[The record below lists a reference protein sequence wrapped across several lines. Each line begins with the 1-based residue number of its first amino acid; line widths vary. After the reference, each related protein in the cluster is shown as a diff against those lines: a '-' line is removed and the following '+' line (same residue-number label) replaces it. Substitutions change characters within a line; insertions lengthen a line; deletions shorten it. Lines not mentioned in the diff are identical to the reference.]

1 MSVLATGRPI
11 TRKGK
16 KAARKRDQAQK
27 WYANLSDEEKQA
39 YVARR
44 DKKAQRR
51 ANAKRDRKD
60 RAKRNKYHRELT
72 SAAHSAMKSGKL
84 KKPAGDL
91 QFHHTGAKGKRKGT
105 KGVWLSARENNR
117 RKPKK
122 PGR

>member
-16 KAARKRDQAQK
+16 KAAKKRDQAQK
-27 WYANLSDEEKQA
+27 WYANLSDEEKKA

-44 DKKAQRR
+44 SKAAQRK
-51 ANAKRDRKD
+51 ANRKRDTKD
-60 RAKRNKYHRELT
+60 RAKQNKYHREKT
-72 SAAHSAMKSGKL
+72 SPAHSAMKSGKL
-84 KKPAGDL
+84 KKPASKL
-91 QFHHTGAKGKRKGT
+91 QFHHTGKSGT
-105 KGVWLSARENNR
+105 KGVFLTARENNR